1 MGNTL
6 IGPHLEVVLVDSTA
20 SLHILRT
27 WTLEVLVP
35 IRTINMKELLCKI
48 EHSYTLLPKGV
59 QWKTNNGL
67 QISSL
72 LCKCVSSTPPHL
84 FVVHKEFSKDVMRL
98 WCLLQVNHLYPA
110 VHFCVLQIWPV
121 VCTHV
126 LYMNK
131 ESTQSSFHQ
140 HASYHAV
147 LHYILST

>member
-35 IRTINMKELLCKI
+35 IRTINISQHEIKDSLNCYENWIFILYCPRGSSGKRTMNC
-48 EHSYTLLPKGV
+48 
-59 QWKTNNGL
+59 NGL
-67 QISSL
+67 QICCL
-72 LCKCVSSTPPHL
+72 LCECVSSTPPHL
-84 FVVHKEFSKDVMRL
+84 FVVHKKFSQDVMRF

-131 ESTQSSFHQ
+131 ESTHTS
-140 HASYHAV
+140 
-147 LHYILST
+147 IIPPTC